1 MANKINSTFYNQ
13 VAGRTINGYFK
24 NGVINNLLTKG
35 SPAQSVYYVQDNK
48 DSSFTGMNHA
58 DGSVINMFFVKQ
70 QLDKVKFLNDVHGK
84 LYPMRQIPKDQQFL
98 KGFNWLDK
106 RRPKNKLEL
115 FE

>member
-1 MANKINSTFYNQ
+1 
-13 VAGRTINGYFK
+13 
-24 NGVINNLLTKG
+24 
-35 SPAQSVYYVQDNK
+35 VQDK
-48 DSSFTGMNHA
+48 DSAFTGMNHA
-58 DGSVINMFFVKQ
+58 DGSVIDMFFIKQ

-84 LYPMRQIPKDQQFL
+84 LYPMNQIPADQKFL